1 MQSKVKHWFVMT
13 LLALTLTSNV
23 FAEDISTKAYGLVA
37 DMMKLDTGL
46 SVRAYAQ
53 AAEKISGDAGE
64 GFFDVVADA
73 MEELSIEDPL
83 YDYMVTTLER
93 TSGELFGE
101 AFASCTAT
109 KLSTPGL
116 TPEEAGK
123 MQAELGAGEWIMFLE
138 EHLEDATLYGNL
150 YYFIHYEIADGD
162 TYTVAQRED
171 KLRAAQ
177 NAVQAFM
184 DSMRIETLESEAAQT
199 LFEEE
204 LDRLGPVMSDADITL
219 TFSLSTL
226 EVISETSGL

>member
-1 MQSKVKHWFVMT
+1 MQNKVKHWFVLT
-13 LLALTLTSNV
+13 LLALSLTSNV
-23 FAEDISTKAYGLVA
+23 FAEDISTKAYGLVEE
-37 DMMKLDTGL
+37 MMKLDTSM
-46 SVRAYAQ
+46 SVKAYAQ
-53 AAEKISGDAGE
+53 AAEKISEDAGE

-109 KLSTPGL
+109 KLSTPAL
-116 TPEEAGK
+116 TLEEAGK
-123 MQAELGAGEWIMFLE
+123 MQMELGTGAWIMFLE

-150 YYFIHYEIADGD
+150 YYFIHYDIADGD
-162 TYTVAQRED
+162 TYSVAQRES
-171 KLRAAQ
+171 KLREAQ
-177 NAVQAFM
+177 NAVQAYM
-184 DSMRIETLESEAAQT
+184 DSMPAETLESGGAEA

-219 TFSLSTL
+219 TLSVSAL